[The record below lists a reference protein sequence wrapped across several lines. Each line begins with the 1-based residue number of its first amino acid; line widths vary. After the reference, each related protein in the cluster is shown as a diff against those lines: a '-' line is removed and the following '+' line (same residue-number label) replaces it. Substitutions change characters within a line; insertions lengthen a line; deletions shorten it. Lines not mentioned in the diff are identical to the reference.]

1 MFVKETSHGQVVEC
15 VLLEIADRL
24 AEETGT
30 DEEDEVRH
38 DDQEGGKSCEKKRKE
53 KEKRED
59 LSARNLDDH
68 TLLHAPHLLRLSRV
82 VLEPRVHRLDLV
94 LHALDGLE
102 VLDGLDLELGGR
114 VFVGDDERPGVQLY
128 GGEGPLWAEGSK

>member
-38 DDQEGGKSCEKKRKE
+38 DDQEGRKSCEK
-53 KEKRED
+53 
-59 LSARNLDDH
+59 
-68 TLLHAPHLLRLSRV
+68 
-82 VLEPRVHRLDLV
+82 
-94 LHALDGLE
+94 
-102 VLDGLDLELGGR
+102 
-114 VFVGDDERPGVQLY
+114 
-128 GGEGPLWAEGSK
+128 

>member
-1 MFVKETSHGQVVEC
+1 MLSPRQKETE
-15 VLLEIADRL
+15 
-24 AEETGT
+24 
-30 DEEDEVRH
+30 EEDDR
-38 DDQEGGKSCEKKRKE
+38 KKT
-53 KEKRED
+53 
-59 LSARNLDDH
+59 SQ
-68 TLLHAPHLLRLSRV
+68 LRCTRRV

-128 GGEGPLWAEGSK
+128 GGEGPLCAKGLR